1 MLSTVHS
8 AGPILCTPHFIVN
21 LILTIVLTF
30 GINFGIMWGIADRW
44 PSKRVIFD
52 INTFGNILGTHLV
65 LAVLAFFSTT
75 SAVCDRIRRGLAHP
89 IFRSSLQGN
98 CLKRVLFFS
107 LAVNRRR
114 IRCVAFVGN
123 SLLLCTIPVTIGLA
137 FACWA
142 SLDFPAITTKEICNT
157 ISLAQF
163 CAIDATWKT
172 ISAVVMLLLNYLAA
186 HNDAQPELYDDT
198 VDAANEG
205 EMSGDEERGDLS
217 PTSQVVIQTPPERPL
232 RIIASSPSEDVGA

>member
-1 MLSTVHS
+1 MMLSTVHS

-52 INTFGNILGTHLV
+52 ASAFGNILGTHLI
-65 LAVLAFFSTT
+65 LAVLAFFGTG
-75 SAVCDRIRRGLAHP
+75 AIRQRVQSGLAHP
-89 IFRSSLQGN
+89 LSQTWLCDSR
-98 CLKRVLFFS
+98 LKRILFFS
-107 LAVNRRR
+107 LAVPNWKARGLRF
-114 IRCVAFVGN
+114 IGN
-123 SLLLCTIPVTIGLA
+123 SLMLCTIPVTISLA

-172 ISAVVMLLLNYLAA
+172 ISAVIMLPLNYLAA

-198 VDAANEG
+198 VNLNETNY
-205 EMSGDEERGDLS
+205 E
-217 PTSQVVIQTPPERPL
+217 
-232 RIIASSPSEDVGA
+232 SSE